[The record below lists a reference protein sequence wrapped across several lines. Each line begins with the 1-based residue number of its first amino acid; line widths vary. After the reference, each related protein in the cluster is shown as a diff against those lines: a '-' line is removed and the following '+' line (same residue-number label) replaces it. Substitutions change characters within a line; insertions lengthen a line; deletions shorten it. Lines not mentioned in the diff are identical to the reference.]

1 VCVQLRERNWVKA
14 DGLRSRPA
22 RLLTDSLAYCARG
35 PSTATLPPSAPKA
48 AVLRSVAAQVQRRY
62 QLVWSCYRGYQ
73 GNRVVLVEQVAQEI
87 LHDGRVPRWGHVVA
101 RISFA
106 GTLLEKP
113 PPGRRL
119 RLKECEADVSR
130 DCQSLVALLCD
141 WLSTRLAR
149 GTRRLGERGQG
160 TREGLAGR
168 ASRDAPLRRAPGDL
182 VAPVPW
188 AHSFQQ
194 RWEVECEF
202 QLSPLLAESGWE
214 KPASLDGSLIKRF

>member
-1 VCVQLRERNWVKA
+1 M
-14 DGLRSRPA
+14 
-22 RLLTDSLAYCARG
+22 
-35 PSTATLPPSAPKA
+35 
-48 AVLRSVAAQVQRRY
+48 
-62 QLVWSCYRGYQ
+62 
-73 GNRVVLVEQVAQEI
+73 LVEQVAQEI
-87 LHDGRVPRWGHVVA
+87 LHDRRVPRWGHVVA

-119 RLKECEADVSR
+119 GLKECESDVSR

-168 ASRDAPLRRAPGDL
+168 APRTRPCDGHPATEWPQSRGHIRFSSAGRLS
-182 VAPVPW
+182 VNS
-188 AHSFQQ
+188 SF
-194 RWEVECEF
+194 
-202 QLSPLLAESGWE
+202 LLFWRSQAGRNR
-214 KPASLDGSLIKRF
+214 PF